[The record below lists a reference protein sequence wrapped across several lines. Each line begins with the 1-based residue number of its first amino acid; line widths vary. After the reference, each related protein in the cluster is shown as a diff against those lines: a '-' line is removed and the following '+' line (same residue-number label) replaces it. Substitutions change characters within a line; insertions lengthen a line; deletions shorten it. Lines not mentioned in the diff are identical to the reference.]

1 MRSFNAYFWMVVAH
15 IVIGMVCYFVSA
27 VAMAFSVAIVIAG
40 LIYIVKKQN
49 QQHEA
54 LIVAAYITGA
64 EVFLR
69 AAHGVPFYEYGKYCV
84 ALVIGFGL
92 YFKGFSKNA
101 TPYWIFLLLLIPGV
115 ILGNSVLSSSIENR
129 KIISF
134 VISGPL
140 CLGFCTLYTYQRR
153 VTLQQFYD
161 ILLAMALPAISLTV
175 FVILFTPNLR
185 DVLTGTGSTA
195 ATSGG
200 FGPNQVSTILGLATF
215 IFVSRALLQSPD
227 IRFVLVNLIVA
238 AVAAFR
244 GINTFS
250 RGGMITGAVMLL
262 VLLYALYQRVR
273 GITRVRILYA
283 FGGIV
288 MVAIFVWSYS
298 LIQTGGL
305 IGKRYANQDASGR
318 VKESRMTGRE
328 EIAEMEINAFL
339 ENPFLGVGVGK
350 TIDMR
355 EEESGVNTASHDE
368 ITRMLAEH
376 GALGIVMLLI
386 LLFTPIFLRLDN
398 KENFM
403 MFPLLVF
410 WFLTI
415 NHSSMRIAASA
426 FVYSLSL
433 LKIQFPASIVPKSR
447 RFPGMTTHSKA

>member
-1 MRSFNAYFWMVVAH
+1 MRSFNSYFWMVITHVA
-15 IVIGMVCYFVSA
+15 IGTICYLVSA
-27 VAMAFSVAIVIAG
+27 VAMALSVVIVVGG

-49 QQHEA
+49 KQHEA
-54 LIVAAYITGA
+54 LLVAAYITGA

-92 YFKGFSKNA
+92 YFNGFSKNA
-101 TPYWIFLLLLIPGV
+101 TAYWIFLLLLIPGV

-140 CLGFCTLYTYQRR
+140 CLGLCTLYTYQRR

-200 FGPNQVSTILGLATF
+200 FGPNQVSTILGLAMF

-227 IRFVLVNLIVA
+227 IRFIGLNLFVA
-238 AVAAFR
+238 SVVAFR

-250 RGGMITGAVMLL
+250 RGGMITGIVMLL
-262 VLLYALYQRVR
+262 ALLYGLYQQVR

-283 FGGIV
+283 FGGIA
-288 MVAIFVWSYS
+288 MVGMFVWSYS
-298 LIQTGGL
+298 LIKTDGL
-305 IGKRYANQDASGR
+305 IGKRYANQDASGK
-318 VKESRMTGRE
+318 VKESRLTGRE
-328 EIAEMEINAFL
+328 EIAQMEIDAFL
-339 ENPFLGVGVGK
+339 ENPILGVGVGK

-355 EEESGVNTASHDE
+355 EEESGTNTASHDE

-376 GALGIVMLLI
+376 GSLGIMMLLI
-386 LLFTPIFLRLDN
+386 LIFTPIILRLDN
-398 KENFM
+398 KQNFM
-403 MFPLLVF
+403 MFPLLIF

-415 NHSSMRIAASA
+415 NHSSMRIAASG

-433 LKIQFPASIVPKSR
+433 LKIQFPASLKPKPR
-447 RFPGMTTHSKA
+447 RFPGMTNNPTS